1 MEETHYNICK
11 GKCCAEFDVEFS
23 PILCYTEG
31 ARKERDPMP
40 NIKPIS
46 ELRNYSTLLES
57 VSPGDPIYL
66 TRNGHGAYALVDI
79 ADQEE
84 FIQTKA
90 ALQFMCEMNKG
101 MRAGEEQGWLTADEV
116 RARLKERRH
125 AV

>member
-1 MEETHYNICK
+1 
-11 GKCCAEFDVEFS
+11 
-23 PILCYTEG
+23 
-31 ARKERDPMP
+31 MP

-57 VSPGDPIYL
+57 VVPGDPIYL

>member
-1 MEETHYNICK
+1 
-11 GKCCAEFDVEFS
+11 
-23 PILCYTEG
+23 
-31 ARKERDPMP
+31 MP
-40 NIKPIS
+40 NITPIS
-46 ELRNYSTLLES
+46 ELRNYSALLEY
-57 VSPGDPIYL
+57 VDPGDPIYL

-116 RARLKERRH
+116 RARLKERLH

>member
-1 MEETHYNICK
+1 
-11 GKCCAEFDVEFS
+11 
-23 PILCYTEG
+23 
-31 ARKERDPMP
+31 MP

-57 VSPGDPIYL
+57 VSPGDPIFL

-79 ADQEE
+79 SDQEE

-101 MRAGEEQGWLTADEV
+101 MQAGEERGWLTADEV
-116 RARLKERRH
+116 RTRLKEHRH
-125 AV
+125 GV

>member
-1 MEETHYNICK
+1 
-11 GKCCAEFDVEFS
+11 
-23 PILCYTEG
+23 
-31 ARKERDPMP
+31 MP
-40 NIKPIS
+40 SIMPIS
-46 ELRNYSTLLES
+46 DLRNYTEVLKE
-57 VSPGDPIYL
+57 VDNNNRVYL